1 MQGEGIY
8 FLVSPTPLAHSMITV
23 LDSVWGLYVCFLK
36 SNFPHQ
42 IVQDLSLYRRCR
54 FIRTAPRAPLHPSTH
69 TGTQEPWPSQKVS
82 TVFLS
87 TSHINLSP
95 HLKPAFP
102 GTVMWK
108 SGPVTYTR

>member
-8 FLVSPTPLAHSMITV
+8 FLVSPTPLAHSMIVV

-42 IVQDLSLYRRCR
+42 IVQDLPLYRRCR
-54 FIRTAPRAPLHPSTH
+54 FTRTAPRAPLHPSTH
-69 TGTQEPWPSQKVS
+69 TGTQEPRPSQKVS

-95 HLKPAFP
+95 HLKPASP

-108 SGPVTYTR
+108 SGPVTDTR